1 LDERNIDMN
10 ELRDRLD
17 EILGQNTRLSED
29 KVLLERNLSNTND
42 LVKTQKSEI
51 IKLIEDNQKLTKICS
66 EQDRNIKNQDMDK
79 AKLNQKIDE
88 LNFEIKNLQ
97 GRLMTREENISFL
110 SRQLDEAKTLGT
122 KQQNNIKDLENQ
134 NDKQRSEINS
144 LNSMLGR
151 ERSLRIESDK
161 SVEQLN
167 NILNERENEIN
178 RYLKDL
184 ETSKNANQRS
194 NDEKNTLLSENERLK
209 NHIVLLTEHNE
220 KVLLY
225 II

>member
-1 LDERNIDMN
+1 MN

>member
-1 LDERNIDMN
+1 MN

-17 EILGQNTRLSED
+17 EVLGQNTRLSED

-42 LVKTQKSEI
+42 LIKTQKSEI
-51 IKLIEDNQKLTKICS
+51 NKLIEDNQKLSKICS
-66 EQDRNIKNQDMDK
+66 EQDRSINNQDMDK
-79 AKLNQKIDE
+79 AKLNQKVDE
-88 LNFEIKNLQ
+88 LSFEIKNLQ

-110 SRQLDEAKTLGT
+110 SRQLDESKTLGA

-161 SVEQLN
+161 SAEQLN
-167 NILNERENEIN
+167 NILNEREKEIN

-184 ETSKNANQRS
+184 ESSKIASQRS
-194 NDEKNTLLSENERLK
+194 NDERNTLLSEIERLK
-209 NHIVLLTEHNE
+209 NHVVLLTEHNE
-220 KVLLY
+220 KVILY
-225 II
+225 NQVYQ